1 MSSEGH
7 AEETLLTEQRQ
18 HEEGGAPTQL
28 NTTVNDTAEGG
39 TDRPASQLPS
49 YWHLREAMAGVD
61 VPSSAEHDGESTLQ
75 EPQEPLSAEPGTQEL
90 EDALEAHNQPT
101 TPSVSVVVRVF
112 VLSGGRGQ
120 QKRANPPASTV
131 TGRALGCSHR

>member
-1 MSSEGH
+1 MPPEGH
-7 AEETLLTEQRQ
+7 AEETLATEQGQ

-39 TDRPASQLPS
+39 TERPASQLPS

-61 VPSSAEHDGESTLQ
+61 VPSSAERDGESTLG

-101 TPSVSVVVRVF
+101 TPSAVYSGERRREP
-112 VLSGGRGQ
+112 LSPRS
-120 QKRANPPASTV
+120 RRSFYPSLEST
-131 TGRALGCSHR
+131 SSE